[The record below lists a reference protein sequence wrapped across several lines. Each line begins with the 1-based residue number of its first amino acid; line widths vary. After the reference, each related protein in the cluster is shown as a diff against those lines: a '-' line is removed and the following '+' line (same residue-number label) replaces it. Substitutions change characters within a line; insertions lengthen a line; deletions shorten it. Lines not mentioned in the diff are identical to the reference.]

1 MKAKHLLFTVAIG
14 ATFAACTSEDNF
26 NIAENNATDAKLS
39 IRPVVDVEIT
49 LPGDEVNTRLGL
61 GTGARP
67 VWSTNDKLGAAVI
80 DMPKYTSQNDYATKL
95 ASAGGK
101 AIALYDVI
109 ESYGCNNAFST
120 TDGGKTWAAEQPMVE
135 GNYLFY
141 APYQVGL
148 NFRSPLEVAVPRIQD
163 ASGEKTALGEFYNG
177 DNIVQVGYKF
187 ITGTEKQRPV
197 VPMFNIF
204 AYPKFT
210 IKNDFNGY
218 LFESGLANA
227 VPTKP
232 YNGTIKVDSIEF
244 VNISA
249 KGTAKTGMVIG
260 GKLKH
265 SSASAKV
272 ANDASNDISTTPA
285 SVIAALHQENN
296 GFNTDGAWND
306 LDYMLGAKTTEFVD
320 NSADKVMTG
329 RHTSSIH
336 NMDGV
341 ITTLVVGKELAQGAS
356 MDIFAVMPA
365 YAFNYTNDML
375 AAKIYVTIEDA
386 QYVICEGKLKTGSAL
401 NANATEGYTFT
412 ARKNAGLTSLT
423 FMAGQ
428 SLPAEALYVDGNTYK
443 KKDKGEDL
451 FTIDLKGGTS
461 TSADEVQIALL
472 TSATAEEGIKST
484 DELIDMIKKD
494 APNGTNWVEGTTS
507 DATQKGYTI
516 APTNTIEINSA
527 LIDCLANYN
536 QNTGGALSI
545 KTVVPIANDVKV
557 TATTATSVTLE
568 SVSGKSYTIG
578 LPDAVA
584 QNAAAADKYVIVKGN
599 QTQSA
604 AIAGAVVIVDGA
616 TWTVDTADPGV
627 KSLHIASTASSAVT
641 TALTTITADNI
652 RNDGELTAVG
662 ITANAIVN
670 EGTMTVTGT
679 LDASSGTLSLTN
691 NGTIAANA
699 GAASFTVTA
708 GTGTVTTP
716 EATTSLGISIAPAA
730 TQDVIYVCTTTLET
744 AQITAAAAIPSVN
757 VIKANGKTTLKADD
771 IAKFNTIKRIQIT
784 TGGIDT
790 KDVATYNMTGFKV
803 ELLGAAT
810 WTGTSAVQT
819 KVTGVKVVLGAYDLT
834 LANIAASGS
843 SEATT
848 GKIKANGVT
857 ATWNGGASN

>member
-1 MKAKHLLFTVAIG
+1 
-14 ATFAACTSEDNF
+14 
-26 NIAENNATDAKLS
+26 
-39 IRPVVDVEIT
+39 
-49 LPGDEVNTRLGL
+49 
-61 GTGARP
+61 
-67 VWSTNDKLGAAVI
+67 
-80 DMPKYTSQNDYATKL
+80 
-95 ASAGGK
+95 
-101 AIALYDVI
+101 
-109 ESYGCNNAFST
+109 
-120 TDGGKTWAAEQPMVE
+120 
-135 GNYLFY
+135 
-141 APYQVGL
+141 
-148 NFRSPLEVAVPRIQD
+148 
-163 ASGEKTALGEFYNG
+163 
-177 DNIVQVGYKF
+177 
-187 ITGTEKQRPV
+187 
-197 VPMFNIF
+197 
-204 AYPKFT
+204 
-210 IKNDFNGY
+210 
-218 LFESGLANA
+218 
-227 VPTKP
+227 
-232 YNGTIKVDSIEF
+232 
-244 VNISA
+244 
-249 KGTAKTGMVIG
+249 
-260 GKLKH
+260 
-265 SSASAKV
+265 
-272 ANDASNDISTTPA
+272 
-285 SVIAALHQENN
+285 
-296 GFNTDGAWND
+296 
-306 LDYMLGAKTTEFVD
+306 
-320 NSADKVMTG
+320 
-329 RHTSSIH
+329 
-336 NMDGV
+336 
-341 ITTLVVGKELAQGAS
+341 
-356 MDIFAVMPA
+356 
-365 YAFNYTNDML
+365 
-375 AAKIYVTIEDA
+375 
-386 QYVICEGKLKTGSAL
+386 
-401 NANATEGYTFT
+401 
-412 ARKNAGLTSLT
+412 
-423 FMAGQ
+423 
-428 SLPAEALYVDGNTYK
+428 
-443 KKDKGEDL
+443 
-451 FTIDLKGGTS
+451 
-461 TSADEVQIALL
+461 
-472 TSATAEEGIKST
+472 
-484 DELIDMIKKD
+484 MIKKD

-507 DATQKGYTI
+507 NATQKGYTI
-516 APTNTIEINSA
+516 APTHTIEINSA

-545 KTVVPIANDVKV
+545 ETVVPIANDVKV

-578 LPDAVA
+578 LPKAVA
-584 QNAAAADKYVIVKGN
+584 QNAAVAGKYVIVKGN

-716 EATTSLGISIAPAA
+716 EARTSLGISIAPAA
-730 TQDVIYVCTTTLET
+730 TQDVIYVCTATLET

>member
-49 LPGDEVNTRLGL
+49 LPSDEVNTRLGL

-80 DMPKYTSQNDYATKL
+80 DVPTYTSQSDYATKL
-95 ASAGGK
+95 KSANGK
-101 AIALYDVI
+101 AIALYNVI

-148 NFRSPLEVAVPRIQD
+148 NFRSPLEVAVPRMQD
-163 ASGEKTALGEFYNG
+163 ASGEKTALEEFYNG

-210 IKNDFNGY
+210 IKNNFDGY
-218 LFESGLANA
+218 LFESGLADA
-227 VPTKP
+227 KPTKS
-232 YNGTIKVDSIEF
+232 YKGTIKVDSIEF
-244 VNISA
+244 VNISV

-265 SSASAKV
+265 SSASTDV
-272 ANDASNDISTTPA
+272 ANAGSNDVSTTPA
-285 SVIAALHQENN
+285 SVISALHQKDN

-320 NSADKVMTG
+320 NSADQVTTG
-329 RHTSSIH
+329 RHTSSKH
-336 NMDGV
+336 NMSGV

-356 MDIFAVMPA
+356 MDVFAVMPA

-375 AAKIYVTIEDA
+375 AAKIYVTIDDA
-386 QYVICEGKLKTGSAL
+386 QYVICEGKLKAESAL
-401 NANATEGYTFT
+401 NAKATEGYTFT
-412 ARKNAGLTSLT
+412 ARKNDGLTSLT

-443 KKDKGEDL
+443 KKNKGEDL
-451 FTIDLKGGTS
+451 FTIDLNGGTS
-461 TSADEVQIALL
+461 ITADEVQIALL

-484 DELIDMIKKD
+484 DELINMIKTD
-494 APNGTNWVEGTTS
+494 APNGTNWVEGTIS
-507 DATQKGYTI
+507 NATQKGYTI

-536 QNTGGALSI
+536 QNTGGAFAI

-568 SVSGKSYTIG
+568 SVNGKSYIIG

-584 QNAAAADKYVIVKGN
+584 QGAADANKYVIVKGAG
-599 QTQSA
+599 TQSA

-699 GAASFTVTA
+699 EAASFTVTA